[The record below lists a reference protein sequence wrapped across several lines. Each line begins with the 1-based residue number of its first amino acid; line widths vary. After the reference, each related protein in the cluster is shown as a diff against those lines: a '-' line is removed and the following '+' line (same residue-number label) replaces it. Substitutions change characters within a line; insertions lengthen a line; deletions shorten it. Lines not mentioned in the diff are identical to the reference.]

1 MARRIRREIPEYEAA
16 GAAVV
21 ADLDSLAIET
31 SRLLGRTLSGE
42 IPGDRTDLAEIRARV
57 RRRVHQ
63 GIELEPF
70 LHAYRVAQGEYWEA
84 CSREALAERLP
95 RQAALALGSRLHE
108 AMDTITAQA
117 AEGYL
122 REEMQVRQ
130 RSGRATR
137 DLVERLIAGR
147 VSEVGRRPREAG
159 GLDLASELLVAVV
172 HVEADDRAVDEGLES
187 VRAGVERATGRAR
200 PLFAVRQG
208 ELVVIAAGT
217 DWSGPLREALEPS
230 RPGSAKPRALDV
242 RIGLA
247 GPGVGAESVARSY
260 RDALLALS
268 YATLERPV
276 VALGELGALESA
288 LAAADPPTR
297 RLIAAHGADFAALPE
312 ETRAVISET
321 VRAFAAADLSIS
333 AAADKLGLHP
343 NTLRYRLERIAAQ
356 TGHDPRSFAGLVE
369 LVCVL
374 EVEARGA

>member
-1 MARRIRREIPEYEAA
+1 
-16 GAAVV
+16 
-21 ADLDSLAIET
+21 
-31 SRLLGRTLSGE
+31 
-42 IPGDRTDLAEIRARV
+42 
-57 RRRVHQ
+57 
-63 GIELEPF
+63 
-70 LHAYRVAQGEYWEA
+70 
-84 CSREALAERLP
+84 
-95 RQAALALGSRLHE
+95 
-108 AMDTITAQA
+108 
-117 AEGYL
+117 
-122 REEMQVRQ
+122 
-130 RSGRATR
+130 
-137 DLVERLIAGR
+137 
-147 VSEVGRRPREAG
+147 
-159 GLDLASELLVAVV
+159 
-172 HVEADDRAVDEGLES
+172 
-187 VRAGVERATGRAR
+187 
-200 PLFAVRQG
+200 
-208 ELVVIAAGT
+208 
-217 DWSGPLREALEPS
+217 
-230 RPGSAKPRALDV
+230 V